1 MYESLRF
8 DNEHFLRIGEA
19 WHVYRG
25 GIGECIRI
33 LFVQLSASSR
43 RLLKKTFVE
52 RRGVLLTLVV
62 CNGLEQT
69 CAYASGIK
77 QNTRLLINGSS

>member
-1 MYESLRF
+1 MYESLRL
-8 DNEHFLRIGEA
+8 DNEHLLRIGEA

-25 GIGECIRI
+25 SIGECIQI
-33 LFVQLSASSR
+33 LVLQLSASSR
-43 RLLKKTFVE
+43 RLLKTFVE
-52 RRGVLLTLVV
+52 RRGILLILVV